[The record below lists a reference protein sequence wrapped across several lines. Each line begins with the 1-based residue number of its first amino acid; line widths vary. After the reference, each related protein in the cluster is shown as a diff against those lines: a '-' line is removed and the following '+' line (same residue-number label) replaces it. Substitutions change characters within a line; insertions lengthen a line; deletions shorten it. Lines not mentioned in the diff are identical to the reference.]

1 MRTIQQLCEELRLPE
16 SESSSTKAKTRQP
29 IVACEQIPL
38 AKLIYAQFISDIAAA
53 NKEIINERY
62 VKMVCMKIADHLT
75 STDFTKPI
83 SLYIYGPV
91 GSGKST
97 MFNATRTVMSKLY
110 QEGLSYSSSVSITS
124 RAYYKHTMAGYDL
137 VETMMSHRV
146 IMIDDLGFEEPTGM
160 VYGTRKNPLEDL
172 IKTACDQHKP
182 MIITSNLDIPG
193 IGKQF
198 NSERLEDCLYAFS
211 TLQMNHKSF
220 RRL

>member
-1 MRTIQQLCEELRLPE
+1 
-16 SESSSTKAKTRQP
+16 
-29 IVACEQIPL
+29 
-38 AKLIYAQFISDIAAA
+38 
-53 NKEIINERY
+53 
-62 VKMVCMKIADHLT
+62 MKIADHLT

-198 NSERLEDCLYAFS
+198 NSELRRIERRKDKGPLSL
-211 TLQMNHKSF
+211 LQEMRYHRAYQVKVPGTRNA
-220 RRL
+220 